1 MGTVQSRLISVAA
14 RARLAGRLSGWGHL
28 GSRHLLLVLPAA
40 YVAVFLVVPLALTLV
55 WSLWERDGFWMRPAL
70 SPAAYI
76 TFFSGPRLTVL
87 ERTVVLA
94 SVVTA
99 LGLLIAYPIAYLVSM
114 KLPPA
119 LARLVLLLLTIPFLV
134 NYILRDVSLTY
145 VLDRV
150 GPVNALLLRSGV
162 VHQPVDWLLYSP
174 FAVAVGLISSYMP
187 FMIYPIWLALS
198 GIDRRLLEASWL
210 LGARPLRTFL
220 QVTLPLSMPG
230 VFAGL
235 MFAFVGS
242 FGDSATARILGG
254 SGFQMMGDTITSAL
268 GVLNYP
274 LAAATSTTVVAM
286 MLVLLVI
293 WFLLFDASSL
303 LGKVATWRRQE

>member
-1 MGTVQSRLISVAA
+1 MSPLLAQRNFAALWWGQLISILGE
-14 RARLAGRLSGWGHL
+14 RFTYLALVGLLAEHTHQFQDPRS
-28 GSRHLLLVLPAA
+28 SLLLTL
-40 YVAVFLVVPLALTLV
+40 LANL
-55 WSLWERDGFWMRPAL
+55 M
-70 SPAAYI
+70 
-76 TFFSGPRLTVL
+76 
-87 ERTVVLA
+87 LA
-94 SVVTA
+94 
-99 LGLLIAYPIAYLVSM
+99 P
-114 KLPPA
+114 
-119 LARLVLLLLTIPFLV
+119 VLLLSPFTGAWVDRWNLKHVLV
-134 NYILRDVSLTY
+134 ISD
-145 VLDRV
+145 
-150 GPVNALLLRSGV
+150 LLRSGL
-162 VHQPVDWLLYSP
+162 VHQPVDWLLFSP
-174 FAVAVGLISSYMP
+174 FSVGVGLISSYMP

-254 SGFQMMGDTITSAL
+254 SGFQMMGDTITSSL

-286 MLVLLVI
+286 MLVLLLI

-303 LGKVATWRRQE
+303 LGKVATWRRQV